1 MSTDVMSTDAE
12 RDPAD
17 NGHQRAAEQI
27 DQICHH
33 LLEMFA
39 AVCAAPDD
47 PALAAEANA
56 TLRELENLLAAG
68 GA

>member
-1 MSTDVMSTDAE
+1 MSTDVE

-17 NGHQRAAEQI
+17 NGHQRIAEQI

-47 PALAAEANA
+47 PTVAAEANV
-56 TLRELENLLAAG
+56 TLRELEDILAAV
-68 GA
+68 